1 MYVSL
6 VNYRAQLKDLMVT
19 VLSFSPLPFSRPF
32 SSPSPSFSL
41 SLRAQIIQFG
51 IDAATASSNPPS
63 SMSHPSPP
71 LLNSSLAQN
80 FLNSIPS
87 QPSQSTPS
95 ATATQTAAQQL
106 LLSLAQSLTN
116 NPLLTSL
123 TQSPATS
130 SLSSTPSPSRLPQQ
144 LPSSLVYS
152 TPSQMG
158 TAPGNQTT
166 PLLNSLVQ
174 TLASI
179 AGTTTTPA
187 NPLPKVSL
195 PNLSP
200 QGQTGLPAA
209 TATSL
214 LNTLLLAQ
222 NMLTNS
228 GAGNHDSTSTLAGSV
243 LNSMHLEGGNTPQQ

>member
-1 MYVSL
+1 
-6 VNYRAQLKDLMVT
+6 MVT
-19 VLSFSPLPFSRPF
+19 VLSSSPLPFSRTSTF
-32 SSPSPSFSL
+32 SSSSPFLSL

-152 TPSQMG
+152 TPSQLG